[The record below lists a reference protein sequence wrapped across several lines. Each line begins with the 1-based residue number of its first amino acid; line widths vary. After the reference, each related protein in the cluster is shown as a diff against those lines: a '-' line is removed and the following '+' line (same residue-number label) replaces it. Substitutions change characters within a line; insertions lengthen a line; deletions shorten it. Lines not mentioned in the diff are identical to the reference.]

1 MFTLATPASN
11 KPISFAAA
19 LVKSMIRLL
28 TYGPRSLIRTTTNL
42 LFERL
47 VTFSFVPKGRDL
59 WAAVFLFCRYIS
71 PLAVVGPS

>member
-28 TYGPRSLIRTTTNL
+28 TYRPRSLIRTTTDL

-47 VTFSFVPKGRDL
+47 VTFTFVP
-59 WAAVFLFCRYIS
+59 
-71 PLAVVGPS
+71 